1 MLENVSPPPT
11 VVQLK
16 KVSLY
21 PLHSTAVEV
30 VQSLFQ
36 VMVTVVVVS
45 DPPLL
50 TSLEQPG
57 VAPLWVGNV
66 PVSTVVSDLLPEQ
79 VVSKVQFASSSVV
92 YCRTRVRP

>member
-1 MLENVSPPPT
+1 
-11 VVQLK
+11 
-16 KVSLY
+16 
-21 PLHSTAVEV
+21 
-30 VQSLFQ
+30 
-36 VMVTVVVVS
+36 MVTVVVVS

-57 VAPLWVGNV
+57 VAPPLWVGNV
-66 PVSTVVSDLLPEQ
+66 PVYTVVSDLLPEQ